1 MVERVGRR
9 LSMIGTVHV
18 DPASATTVR
27 DTIVT
32 MKPEV
37 VALELDEGRLTALEN
52 PKAQTKRGAGLSFLT
67 MALLERFAGQLTGS
81 APGTEMLEAARAAVA
96 VGSRLEF
103 IDLPIT
109 TTGAALK
116 GLPRKE
122 KAKLV
127 VDALSSIAVL
137 PFSRINWSKVTED
150 LDSQIGAFRK
160 RYPELSRILID
171 AREEYMIKR
180 LKMVMDSTTGQVLA
194 VVGFGHKA
202 SLARALAAYMPG
214 QGFQTGFSFQISRD
228 ATKEEGPGKDS

>member
-27 DTIVT
+27 DTIVG

-37 VALELDEGRLTALEN
+37 VALELDEGRLMALEN
-52 PKAQTKRGAGLSFLT
+52 PKAQSGRGAGISFLS
-67 MALLERFAGQLTGS
+67 MALLERFAGQMTGS
-81 APGTEMLEAARAAVA
+81 PPGTEMLEAAKAAKA
-96 VGSRLEF
+96 VGSRVEF

-109 TTGAALK
+109 NTGAALRK
-116 GLPRKE
+116 LPRKE

-127 VDALSSIAVL
+127 VDALVSLVVL
-137 PFSRINWSKVTED
+137 PFSRISWSKVTED

-160 RYPELSRILID
+160 RYPELSRIVID

-180 LKMVMDSTTGQVLA
+180 LKMVLDSTTGQVLA

-202 SLARALAAYMPG
+202 SLARALSVYMPG
-214 QGFQTGFSFQISRD
+214 LGFQTGFSFQISSD
-228 ATKEEGPGKDS
+228 GTKEEGPSMEP